1 MRRLPRTVQTS
12 STIKTCLSDLTMQ
25 FRLASFSD
33 WPRIAAYVARL
44 PWMRDEAGLQ
54 YSVRIEEVKAKRSLE
69 QNSRLWALLTYI
81 SQFAPQHMGG
91 EWHSPE
97 VWNEYLARRF
107 LGMVPGPFGEG
118 VRKSTAKLKVMEFSD
133 YMNAIEEWAR
143 DQFDGF
149 NFEYEDAA

>member
-1 MRRLPRTVQTS
+1 
-12 STIKTCLSDLTMQ
+12 MQ

-33 WPRIAAYVARL
+33 WPRICAYVARL
-44 PWMRDEAGLQ
+44 AWYRDEAGLQ
-54 YSVRIEEVKAKRSLE
+54 YKVAIDEVKAARSLQ
-69 QNSRLWALLTYI
+69 QNARYWALLTHI

-91 EWHSPE
+91 EWHAPDI
-97 VWNEYLARRF
+97 WHEYLARRF

-118 VRKSTAKLKVMEFSD
+118 VRKSTAKLAILEFSD

-149 NFEYEDAA
+149 SFDYQEG